1 MVQFSVAP
9 WRILDSVHLGIIKE
23 AVEIR
28 TKFTPLILQLA
39 HESSKTGEPIL
50 KSMEFV
56 FPNQGFEETINQF
69 MLGDKIL
76 VAPLL
81 EKTNMRNVKLPKG
94 NWVDDLGV
102 KHKGGRTVGMMVP
115 LDRLVYFVLQ
125 K

>member
-1 MVQFSVAP
+1 MLRF
-9 WRILDSVHLGIIKE
+9 RLLLGIIKK

-39 HESSKTGEPIL
+39 HESAKTGEPIL

-76 VAPLL
+76 VAPMM

-94 NWVDDLGV
+94 NWVDDLGKKYRGNQTV
-102 KHKGGRTVGMMVP
+102 KMMVP